1 MDESVKNSIWNY
13 LIPLHYLEQ
22 VSSTFG
28 RNGVEVSLTSHYNVH
43 ISVLKALVIDRDIA
57 KSYNNTIEEL
67 TLIRNRSIDKS
78 EQRNTKDN
86 DHLCRSQEI

>member
-1 MDESVKNSIWNY
+1 MDEPAKNSIWNY
-13 LIPLHYLEQ
+13 LIPLWQLEQ

-28 RNGVEVSLTSHYNVH
+28 RRGVEVSLTSHYNVH
-43 ISVLKALVIDRDIA
+43 ISVRRVLVIDRDIA

>member
-1 MDESVKNSIWNY
+1 MRLSNHRHLNVD
-13 LIPLHYLEQ
+13 
-22 VSSTFG
+22 
-28 RNGVEVSLTSHYNVH
+28 NVH
-43 ISVLKALVIDRDIA
+43 ISVHISVRKALVIDRDIA

>member
-1 MDESVKNSIWNY
+1 MRLRDQRLLNVDNV
-13 LIPLHYLEQ
+13 HY
-22 VSSTFG
+22 
-28 RNGVEVSLTSHYNVH
+28 NNVH